1 MLELPIDL
9 EMLQEALDNASYEM
23 SYYLD
28 KETGE
33 VLFSTEDFPLEA
45 LPDKNASEEEIQAF
59 EQRYLA
65 IPVGAMSRDGYADM
79 QEFITTV
86 EDPVMR
92 GKLEVAI
99 DGKGAFRRFKNVL
112 LEDPAE
118 RKRWFEF
125 KDECSRYRAVR
136 WLKIEGITVASQSE
150 N

>member
-23 SYYLD
+23 AYYID

-33 VLFSTEDFPLEA
+33 ILFSTEDFPLEA
-45 LPDKNASEEEIQAF
+45 LPGKTASEAEIQAF

-65 IPVGAMSRDGYADM
+65 IPMAQSRDGYGDM
-79 QEFITTV
+79 EDFIATV
-86 EDPVMR
+86 EDPVLR

-112 LEDPAE
+112 LGEPAE

-125 KDECSRYRAVR
+125 KDECSRWRALR
-136 WLKIEGITVASQSE
+136 WLKIEGIKVAGEPEVQ
-150 N
+150 

>member
-23 SYYLD
+23 AYYLD

-33 VLFSTEDFPLEA
+33 ILFSTEDFPLEA
-45 LPDKNASEEEIQAF
+45 LPGKTASKSEIQAF

-65 IPVGAMSRDGYADM
+65 IPVAQSQEGYSDM
-79 QEFITTV
+79 EAFITTV
-86 EDPVMR
+86 EAPELRD
-92 GKLEVAI
+92 KLAVAI

-112 LEDPAE
+112 LEEPTE

-125 KDECSRYRAVR
+125 KTECSRRRTLR
-136 WLKIEGITVASQSE
+136 WLKGEGIIVPGE
-150 N
+150 PDID

>member
-9 EMLQEALDNASYEM
+9 EMLQEALSNACDDM
-23 SYYLD
+23 CYYLD

-33 VLFSTEDFPLEA
+33 ILFSTVDFPLEA
-45 LPDKNASEEEIQAF
+45 LPGKNASEEEVQAF

-65 IPVGAMSRDGYADM
+65 VPVGSMSRDGYADM
-79 QEFITTV
+79 QEFIATV
-86 EDPVMR
+86 EDPMLR

-112 LEDPAE
+112 LEEPAE

-136 WLKIEGITVASQSE
+136 WLKIEGIAVTSE
-150 N
+150 S